1 MLSITPNRD
10 IVIGCHFP
18 AQQPPEWMDEAWPM
32 PLSILIPGHNTNAAL
47 NIYYNASA
55 QTPRVSLHRSDTR
68 NWTEMIWCTIA
79 LCKGATLL
87 PPTDMKL
94 VFLFRFLVIK
104 GFIILLSTTEIR
116 PNMTP
121 QQDLGVV
128 SCESCL
134 ELLFY
139 WGNILSK

>member
-18 AQQPPEWMDEAWPM
+18 AQQPSEWMDEAWPM
-32 PLSILIPGHNTNAAL
+32 PLSILIPGHDANAAL
-47 NIYYNASA
+47 NIHYNASA
-55 QTPRVSLHRSDTR
+55 PTPRVSQHRSDTR
-68 NWTEMIWCTIA
+68 NRTEMIWCTIA
-79 LCKGATLL
+79 LSKGATLA

-94 VFLFRFLVIK
+94 VFLFRFLVIN

-121 QQDLGVV
+121 QRDLGAV
-128 SCESCL
+128 SCESCP